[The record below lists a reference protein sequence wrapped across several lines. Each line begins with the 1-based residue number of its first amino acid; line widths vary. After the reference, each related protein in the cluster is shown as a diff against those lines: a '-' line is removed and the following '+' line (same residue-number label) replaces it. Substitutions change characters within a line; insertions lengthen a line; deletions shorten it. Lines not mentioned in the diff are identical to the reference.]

1 MARKSPVGDIDTLI
15 GAMATRKQSTRLQV
29 KEFQPDQNGV
39 KLFAKESSL
48 RDCFTLTFQRADPMC
63 E

>member
-39 KLFAKESSL
+39 KLFAIESL
-48 RDCFTLTFQRADPMC
+48 QDCVTLTFQRADPMC